1 MMTDTQIKNR
11 RDDILEAMRSIR
23 RMKRGQISEQTLC
36 RTGAGGTV
44 NDRGPYAIFQRWEK
58 GRNRCRRV
66 PAAELPLPALKV
78 AVAGYLHSKAL
89 AEEFATLTETLTE
102 RSGALL
108 PAKKTPGGFLFVT
121 VRSARTDQ
129 GRSSRSRP
137 RGP

>member
-23 RMKRGQISEQTLC
+23 RMKRGQISEQTLR

-44 NDRGPYAIFQRWEK
+44 NERGPYAIFQRWEK

-66 PAAELPLPALKV
+66 PAAELPALKE
-78 AVAGYLHSKAL
+78 AVAGYQHFKAL

-108 PAKKTPGGFLFVT
+108 PAKKNSRRRPAKGN
-121 VRSARTDQ
+121 SPKPKA
-129 GRSSRSRP
+129 SSNSP
-137 RGP
+137 AGA